1 MTVREYIGRPDAIR
15 QEIAR
20 KQARIAALRRLASR
34 VSSPPQ
40 EVRVRT
46 SPDPA
51 RTQGLLAEVVD
62 GERELLLL
70 EETLEQAVAD
80 TALFIAGLP
89 DDRLIRLLE
98 LRYLEGCGWEEISGR
113 LGYSPSRTFALHRQA
128 LSLLPPPP
136 EDPEEGAY

>member
-98 LRYLEGCGWEEISGR
+98 LRYLDRLPWEEIVGR
-113 LGYSPSRTFALHRQA
+113 MDCSASRVYRLHQEALD
-128 LSLLPPPP
+128 LLVPPP
-136 EDPEEGAY
+136 DAAD